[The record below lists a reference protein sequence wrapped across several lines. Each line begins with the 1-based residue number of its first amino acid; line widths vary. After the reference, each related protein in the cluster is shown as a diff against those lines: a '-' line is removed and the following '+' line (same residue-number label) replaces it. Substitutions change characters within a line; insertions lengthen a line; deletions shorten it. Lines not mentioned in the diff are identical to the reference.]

1 MTIHFSWWKVEFHIP
16 QLCTTPGRLAPL
28 QEAVAAAAAAARGV
42 RKALKEDIEAALKG
56 RRWGPGSSMVFT
68 LEV

>member
-1 MTIHFSWWKVEFHIP
+1 
-16 QLCTTPGRLAPL
+16 LAPL